1 MRSGFD
7 WKSIVSG
14 EGLYLEKNTIMRT
27 TRGLVVII
35 GAILALCIVA
45 VALTVLFLFPPQP
58 SVETDPRF
66 PEFHETLDNGYKVT
80 ADTALIRERFTPLG
94 VESGVSVAAS
104 RMTRAEIP
112 NPEAQYWY
120 HAVLKLDENS
130 QKKIEMLPMSNS
142 APMPALHP
150 ELFDD
155 VPQECSFMRLNV
167 EDEHKLYDIEEAI
180 FTDSTDFRMYMNAG
194 AYCPE
199 KGLLLVD
206 TWGVSG
212 F

>member
-1 MRSGFD
+1 MKCNNR
-7 WKSIVSG
+7 K
-14 EGLYLEKNTIMRT
+14 KNTIMRT
-27 TRGLVVII
+27 TRGLIVVI
-35 GAILALCIVA
+35 GVILTLFIVA
-45 VALTVLFLFPPQP
+45 VALTVLFLFPPKP

-66 PEFHETLDNGYKVT
+66 PEFHETLDNGFRVT
-80 ADTALIRERFTPLG
+80 TNTETIQKRFVPLV

-104 RMTRAEIP
+104 RQARGDLP
-112 NPEAQYWY
+112 NPEPQYWY
-120 HAVLKLDENS
+120 HAVLKLDDSS
-130 QKKIEMLPMSNS
+130 QKKVELLPMSDF

-155 VPQECSFMRLNV
+155 VPQECTFMRLNV
-167 EDEHKLYDIEEAI
+167 EDEHMLYDIQGAI
-180 FTDSTDFRMYMNAG
+180 FTQSEDDHMLMNAG